1 MIDLTPII
9 NAVIALLAMLVTT
22 FLVPWLKANAS
33 AKQLEALENACRIA
47 AFAAEQIYGSG
58 HGAEKMDYAIEWL
71 EKKGYKVDRAMI
83 ESTVCNYFGH
93 WDDNEKEPHQEA
105 NTEEA

>member
-9 NAVIALLAMLVTT
+9 NAVIALLAMLITT
-22 FLVPWLKANAS
+22 FLVPWFKANAS

-71 EKKGYKVDRAMI
+71 EKKGYTADRALI
-83 ESTVCNYFGH
+83 ESTVYQYFGH
-93 WDDNEKEPHQEA
+93 LGDEAQEA
-105 NTEEA
+105 APEEA